1 MFVKNQAYSSSY
13 PLSTALGVIFN
24 KYSESVKNEMYYNIK
39 DFDIIYDTIVAETE
53 NYLVF
58 DKIAYEDESFV
69 DPITNNTVFTRTNN
83 LNRFSNRFFNE
94 KNKTV
99 TFVALNQAPSLSAS
113 NYKSIYPN
121 IYVYDIATNATTRVF
136 PKTDTDLTEL
146 FNLGDIFSS
155 TCDVN
160 IVKIQDPVLT
170 YNSFNDVY
178 KLTFIGEDNNG
189 LFHIFDYGFYLYD
202 TQAVFLES
210 KYYKHTKNINTTNFI
225 NNNSIYS
232 YVNIISGSY
241 TTNSNG
247 ALVI

>member
-1 MFVKNQAYSSSY
+1 M
-13 PLSTALGVIFN
+13 
-24 KYSESVKNEMYYNIK
+24 
-39 DFDIIYDTIVAETE
+39 AETE

-58 DKIAYEDESFV
+58 DKITYEDNLFISPV
-69 DPITNNTVFTRTNN
+69 TKNTVYTRTNN

-94 KNKTV
+94 KSKTL
-99 TFVALNQAPSLSAS
+99 TFVSLDQATTLSAS
-113 NYKSIYPN
+113 NYKSIYPS
-121 IYVYDIATNATTRVF
+121 IYVYDIVTNATTKVF
-136 PKTDTDLTEL
+136 PKTDTDVTSL
-146 FNLGDIFSS
+146 FNLGNIFDSA
-155 TCDVN
+155 CDVN
-160 IVKIQDPVLT
+160 IVKTQKPVLT

-189 LFHIFDYGFYLYD
+189 LFHVFDYGFYLYD
-202 TQAVFLES
+202 TQVAFLES

-232 YVNIISGSY
+232 YVNPISGTY